1 MSDIPPH
8 APLARRASLA
18 PLLALAAI
26 LAAGS
31 TSGGCTTRDR
41 LNPLDPANQETGGA
55 IPGFAAVAANG
66 LVELRWVPLKQQ
78 GIESYVLHRWTPG
91 GTPMPLP
98 GAVFSPAAAGTVDF
112 DVENDSSYLYRL
124 VARFS
129 YGDSAL
135 SPPDSATPGNRII
148 LVMGAEDPGIL
159 TLSPDARDVILA
171 VSAANAFEDFDIDR
185 DRNVLWLSDPASGA
199 VFRRGLNGED
209 AGVTL
214 FVPGVSDLSVSS
226 LRGVGWVV
234 SPDHGLLQAF
244 GPSLQDDVAR
254 VSVPGLGRPRVVEA
268 GSLDPSVWVGTDEGV
283 VFRVNPSDGV
293 VLEQWTVT
301 DPVRAIAL
309 DQAASA
315 AWVVTNRGGASDLR
329 YLVSGDASTPVK
341 RAGLDNVADVEVETA
356 TRTLWVSE
364 RGLPRF
370 AAGRISRLALDG
382 STIAS
387 RAGLEA
393 YGLAVEAGK
402 DHVWVTDLGSNRVLE
417 LDANASLVRPSPP
430 IGVPYGVIVHT
441 P

>member
-1 MSDIPPH
+1 
-8 APLARRASLA
+8 
-18 PLLALAAI
+18 
-26 LAAGS
+26 
-31 TSGGCTTRDR
+31 
-41 LNPLDPANQETGGA
+41 
-55 IPGFAAVAANG
+55 
-66 LVELRWVPLKQQ
+66 
-78 GIESYVLHRWTPG
+78 
-91 GTPMPLP
+91 
-98 GAVFSPAAAGTVDF
+98 
-112 DVENDSSYLYRL
+112 
-124 VARFS
+124 
-129 YGDSAL
+129 
-135 SPPDSATPGNRII
+135 
-148 LVMGAEDPGIL
+148 
-159 TLSPDARDVILA
+159 
-171 VSAANAFEDFDIDR
+171 
-185 DRNVLWLSDPASGA
+185 VLWLSDPASGA